1 MRVAA
6 LQVFLTVRKEYRST
20 AMPTSTLTSKGQITV
35 PKPIREH
42 LHVAEGDQVD
52 FTIAPNGAVVMH
64 RITGSV
70 SALAGLLHRP
80 NRKVVSLEGMDNA
93 IAGAVI
99 EKMGTR
105 R

>member
-1 MRVAA
+1 
-6 LQVFLTVRKEYRST
+6 
-20 AMPTSTLTSKGQITV
+20 MPTSTLTSKGQITI

-52 FTIAPNGAVVMH
+52 FAIAANGDVVMH

-80 NRKVVSLEGMDNA
+80 NRKPVSLVEMDQSITSA
-93 IAGAVI
+93 IIAKVGA
-99 EKMGTR
+99 R

>member
-1 MRVAA
+1 M
-6 LQVFLTVRKEYRST
+6 ET
-20 AMPTSTLTSKGQITV
+20 AKLTSKGQITV

-52 FTIAPNGAVVMH
+52 FAIAANGDVVMH

-80 NRKVVSLEGMDNA
+80 NRKAVSLEEMDQA
-93 IAGAVI
+93 IGDAVI
-99 EKMGTR
+99 EKVGTR
-105 R
+105 K

>member
-1 MRVAA
+1 
-6 LQVFLTVRKEYRST
+6 
-20 AMPTSTLTSKGQITV
+20 MPTSTLTSKGQITV

-52 FTIAPNGAVVMH
+52 FAIAANGDVVMH

-70 SALAGLLHRP
+70 SVLAGLLHRP
-80 NRKVVSLEGMDNA
+80 NRKTVSLEEMDHA
-93 IAGAVI
+93 IGDAVI
-99 EKMGTR
+99 AKVGTR

>member
-1 MRVAA
+1 
-6 LQVFLTVRKEYRST
+6 
-20 AMPTSTLTSKGQITV
+20 MPTSTLTSKGQITV
-35 PKPIREH
+35 PKPIRDH

-52 FTIAPNGAVVMH
+52 FAIAPNGDVVMH

-80 NRKVVSLEGMDNA
+80 NRKAVSLEDLDNA

-99 EKMGTR
+99 EKTGTR

>member
-1 MRVAA
+1 
-6 LQVFLTVRKEYRST
+6 
-20 AMPTSTLTSKGQITV
+20 MPTSTLTSKGQITV

-52 FTIAPNGAVVMH
+52 FSIAANGDVVMH

-70 SALAGLLHRP
+70 SALAGLFHRP
-80 NRKVVSLEGMDNA
+80 NRKTVSLEAMENA
-93 IAGAVI
+93 IVSAALAKV
-99 EKMGTR
+99 GTR

>member
-1 MRVAA
+1 
-6 LQVFLTVRKEYRST
+6 
-20 AMPTSTLTSKGQITV
+20 MPTSTLTSKGQITV
-35 PKPIREH
+35 PKLIREH

-52 FTIAPNGAVVMH
+52 FAIAANGDVVMH

-80 NRKVVSLEGMDNA
+80 NRKAISLEDMDHA

-99 EKMGTR
+99 DKIGTR

>member
-1 MRVAA
+1 
-6 LQVFLTVRKEYRST
+6 
-20 AMPTSTLTSKGQITV
+20 MPTATLTSKGQITV

-52 FTIAPNGAVVMH
+52 FAIAANGDVVMH

-70 SALAGLLHRP
+70 SALAGLFHRT
-80 NRKVVSLEGMDNA
+80 NRKAITLEEMDNA
-93 IAGAVI
+93 IAGTVLDKARA
-99 EKMGTR
+99 R

>member
-1 MRVAA
+1 
-6 LQVFLTVRKEYRST
+6 
-20 AMPTSTLTSKGQITV
+20 MPTSTLTSKGQITV

-42 LHVAEGDQVD
+42 LHVTEGDQVD
-52 FTIAPNGAVVMH
+52 FAITANGDVVMH

-80 NRKVVSLEGMDNA
+80 NRKTVSLEEMDHA
-93 IAGAVI
+93 IGNAVI
-99 EKMGTR
+99 DKAGTR

>member
-1 MRVAA
+1 
-6 LQVFLTVRKEYRST
+6 
-20 AMPTSTLTSKGQITV
+20 MPTSTLTSKGQITV

-52 FTIAPNGAVVMH
+52 FAIAANGDVIMH
-64 RITGSV
+64 RITGSI

-80 NRKVVSLEGMDNA
+80 NRKAVSREEMDNA
-93 IAGAVI
+93 IASAVI
-99 EKMGTR
+99 DKAGSR

>member
-1 MRVAA
+1 
-6 LQVFLTVRKEYRST
+6 
-20 AMPTSTLTSKGQITV
+20 MPTSTLTSKGQITV

-52 FTIAPNGAVVMH
+52 FAIVANGDVVMH

-70 SALAGLLHRP
+70 LALAGLLHRR
-80 NRKVVSLEGMDNA
+80 NRKAISLKEMDHA
-93 IAGAVI
+93 IGEAVI
-99 EKMGTR
+99 ETARTR

>member
-1 MRVAA
+1 
-6 LQVFLTVRKEYRST
+6 
-20 AMPTSTLTSKGQITV
+20 MPTSTLTSKGQITV

-52 FTIAPNGAVVMH
+52 FAIAANGDVVMH

-70 SALAGLLHRP
+70 AALAGLLRRP
-80 NRKVVSLEGMDNA
+80 GRKTVSLGEMDHAIGDAVIDNA
-93 IAGAVI
+93 VI
-99 EKMGTR
+99 DRVGTR

>member
-1 MRVAA
+1 
-6 LQVFLTVRKEYRST
+6 
-20 AMPTSTLTSKGQITV
+20 MPTSTLTSKGQITV
-35 PKPIREH
+35 PKAIREH

-52 FTIAPNGAVVMH
+52 FAIAANGDVVMH

-80 NRKVVSLEGMDNA
+80 NRKAVSLEEMDHA
-93 IAGAVI
+93 IGDVVI
-99 EKMGTR
+99 AKVGTR

>member
-1 MRVAA
+1 
-6 LQVFLTVRKEYRST
+6 
-20 AMPTSTLTSKGQITV
+20 MPTSTLTSKGQITV
-35 PKPIREH
+35 PKLIREH

-52 FTIAPNGAVVMH
+52 FAIAANGDVVMH

-80 NRKVVSLEGMDNA
+80 KQKAVSLEDMEHA

-99 EKMGTR
+99 DKVGTR
-105 R
+105 K

>member
-1 MRVAA
+1 
-6 LQVFLTVRKEYRST
+6 
-20 AMPTSTLTSKGQITV
+20 MPTSTLTSKGQITV

-42 LHVAEGDQVD
+42 LRVAEGDQVE
-52 FTIAPNGAVVMH
+52 FAIAANGEVVMH

-80 NRKVVSLEGMDNA
+80 GRKVVSLEEMDHA
-93 IAGAVI
+93 IGDAVSKKVGI
-99 EKMGTR
+99 R

>member
-1 MRVAA
+1 
-6 LQVFLTVRKEYRST
+6 
-20 AMPTSTLTSKGQITV
+20 MPTSTLTSKGQITI
-35 PKPIREH
+35 PKPIRKH

-52 FTIAPNGAVVMH
+52 FAITPNGDVVLH

-70 SALAGLLHRP
+70 SALAGLLRRP
-80 NRKVVSLEGMDNA
+80 NRKALSLEEMDHA

-99 EKMGTR
+99 GKVGTR

>member
-1 MRVAA
+1 MP
-6 LQVFLTVRKEYRST
+6 S
-20 AMPTSTLTSKGQITV
+20 AMLTSKGQITV

-52 FTIAPNGAVVMH
+52 FAIAANGDVVMH
-64 RITGSV
+64 RITGAV

-80 NRKVVSLEGMDNA
+80 NRKPISLDEMGKA
-93 IAGAVI
+93 ITSSVI
-99 EKMGTR
+99 DKVGTR